1 MKHKHTLTKN
11 NTALLVIDVQ
21 DKFAPV
27 IPDFDYLV
35 TNVARL
41 VLTFRMFKLPVIV
54 TEQYP
59 DGLGNTVEKVRRQFD
74 VLEVVEKI
82 ELAATENK
90 QFMEKVNTAGC
101 DTFVVCGI
109 ETHVCVN
116 QTVLGLLERG
126 KTVHVVV
133 DAVASRRAID
143 HSTGLRKMENA
154 GALATTTETVMFE
167 LAERAGTESFKNIQ
181 TMIKDATLKT
191 SAKKAQQPNQS
202 AEKKA
207 PSAAAKAV
215 ERKPLPVVESPKPTS
230 APMPVPNEAKAAEE
244 PLDAVDIEL
253 AAAAKDSE
261 AVDINDILGS
271 IDKKIVVNEPVGV
284 PDKDIADLE
293 EIMKLEETS
302 KLERP
307 DIKKREGSK

>member
-1 MKHKHTLTKN
+1 
-11 NTALLVIDVQ
+11 
-21 DKFAPV
+21 
-27 IPDFDYLV
+27 
-35 TNVARL
+35 
-41 VLTFRMFKLPVIV
+41 
-54 TEQYP
+54 
-59 DGLGNTVEKVRRQFD
+59 
-74 VLEVVEKI
+74 
-82 ELAATENK
+82 
-90 QFMEKVNTAGC
+90 
-101 DTFVVCGI
+101 VVCGI

-181 TMIKDATLKT
+181 TMIKDAILKT

-207 PSAAAKAV
+207 ASAAAVKAV
-215 ERKPLPVVESPKPTS
+215 ERKPIPVVESPKPTS
-230 APMPVPNEAKAAEE
+230 APTPVPNEAKAAEE

-253 AAAAKDSE
+253 AAAAGEAHEDKPAAPAKDSE

-271 IDKKIVVNEPVGV
+271 IDKKIVMNEPVGV

-307 DIKKREGSK
+307 DFKKREGSK